1 MSLKK
6 PDAIMFD
13 WDDTVITAWHI
24 IHAAINK
31 TLEEMGSVPWTEA
44 EARDRI
50 GPPAK
55 VLFTGLFGEENWKKA
70 DDIYINAYQDFIKD
84 KLKVHEGAEDFLKK
98 ASESGV
104 YCAVV
109 STKRGPILR
118 KEIEALG
125 FGKYFSKI
133 VGAGDTGDV
142 KEDKPSQS
150 SVMRALDGS
159 GISPDKNDVWFLG
172 DGISDLECARNS
184 GCRAVLVE
192 TKLPSEDKLAGFEI
206 SARFKNIGELNKATD
221 TWRKKELS
229 VSKAIKSLLG
239 FN

>member
-1 MSLKK
+1 MALKK
-6 PDAIMFD
+6 PDAILFD

-31 TLEEMGSVPWTEA
+31 TLVEMGSKAWTEA

-70 DDIYINAYQDFIKD
+70 DDIYIAAYQDFIKD
-84 KLKVHEGAEDFLKK
+84 KLKVHEGAEDVLKK
-98 ASESGV
+98 ANESGI

-109 STKRGPILR
+109 STKRGPVLR
-118 KEIEALG
+118 KEIETLG
-125 FGKYFSKI
+125 FGKYFAKV

-142 KEDKPSQS
+142 AQDKPSKS
-150 SVMRALDGS
+150 SVLRSLEGS
-159 GISPDKNDVWFLG
+159 GLSPEKHNIWFVG

-184 GCRAVLVE
+184 GCKAILVE
-192 TKLPSEDKLAGFEI
+192 TKLPSEDKLAVFDI
-206 SARFKNIGELNKATD
+206 MARFKNINELKPCIENFGKKSVFTSV
-221 TWRKKELS
+221 RKNI
-229 VSKAIKSLLG
+229 SKL
-239 FN
+239 FF